1 MPVTF
6 ERIKGGFQ
14 SACFTCDCSFMGWH
28 ILLVNSPREEV
39 RFCVSELV
47 FQSFCFSSD
56 MMQSQDYPHGC
67 SFCKS

>member
-14 SACFTCDCSFMGWH
+14 SACLTCDCSFMGWH
-28 ILLVNSPREEV
+28 ILLVNSSREEV

-47 FQSFCFSSD
+47 FQSLSVFLVT
-56 MMQSQDYPHGC
+56 
-67 SFCKS
+67 